1 MCQEKAHIRYFW
13 SRMKES
19 SYRPSLENIRHRI
32 VKSCAPKSSSWPL
45 RAYPTS
51 RSVNGSSCHG
61 RSYRN
66 GESVSLNNA
75 WPVCKSGHGADA
87 PRLFPPEIVMEIKA
101 LACQLPRDLG
111 LPFSRLTRDE
121 IARQAVRRGI
131 VASISGATVWR
142 WLSQDVIRPWCYR
155 SWIWPRDP
163 DFEHKA
169 GKILDLYHGTWRNE
183 PLTDRDFVVSADE
196 KTSIQARHRLAPT
209 TPPAPGRYGRVEHEY
224 ERKGALAYMAAWDVR
239 HARVFGLCRRKTGIE
254 SFHDLVDLVMSQAP
268 YQRARRVFWI
278 TDNGSSH
285 RSQVSTDRL
294 KSWYPNA
301 ILVHTPIH
309 ASWLNQV
316 EIYFSILQRKVLTPN
331 DFDDLEQLE
340 KMILDFQA
348 IYEKAAKPFEWKF
361 SRQDLRNIL
370 AKAGS
375 IQIQQRM
382 AA

>member
-1 MCQEKAHIRYFW
+1 
-13 SRMKES
+13 
-19 SYRPSLENIRHRI
+19 
-32 VKSCAPKSSSWPL
+32 
-45 RAYPTS
+45 
-51 RSVNGSSCHG
+51 
-61 RSYRN
+61 
-66 GESVSLNNA
+66 
-75 WPVCKSGHGADA
+75 
-87 PRLFPPEIVMEIKA
+87 MEIKA

-111 LPFSRLTRDE
+111 LPFSRLSHDE

-142 WLSQDVIRPWCYR
+142 WLSEDAIRPWCYR

-169 GKILDLYHGTWRNE
+169 GKILDLYHGTWCGT
-183 PLTDRDFVVSADE
+183 PLTDRDFVLSADE

-209 TPPAPGRYGRVEHEY
+209 TPPAPGRFSRVEHEY

-239 HARVFGLCRRKTGIE
+239 QARVFGLCCRKTGIN
-254 SFHDLVDLVMSQAP
+254 SFHDLVDLVMSQPP
-268 YQRARRVFWI
+268 YQKARRVFWI

-285 RSQVSTDRL
+285 RGQASIDRL

-301 ILVHTPIH
+301 ILIHTPIH

-316 EIYFSILQRKVLTPN
+316 EIYFSILQRKVLTPQ
-331 DFDDLEQLE
+331 DFEDLEQLE
-340 KMILDFQA
+340 KRILDFQA

-361 SRQDLRNIL
+361 SRQDLKNIL
-370 AKAGS
+370 AKADS
-375 IQIQQRM
+375 IQIQQKM